1 MMYVGPGVDS
11 ASDKTV
17 RLIDALFP
25 AEKVVGLRAVLRF
38 DQKIVK

>member
-25 AEKVVGLRAVLRF
+25 AERSWVYE
-38 DQKIVK
+38 QY